1 MDVQEVVYLKN
12 GSVVRGVVIEQV
24 PGVSLKVQTSDGS
37 IFAYQMSEVVKIT
50 KESANYRNGNSMRLN
65 NNSGNETGY
74 KGFIDLGYTH
84 STIALNGFYNP
95 LGKFD
100 IHHPYTF
107 DFPIDLDDDGIDLVD
122 INGYLDDI
130 YQKQGRSRDDSYVDI
145 FGHTHRS
152 QVNYPGSYCF
162 VPSFFEGKSRRGAC
176 HLRIYFDEESDIK
189 YMVFMPLIGNGNLI
203 KVYEDIYQK
212 ILTK

>member
-1 MDVQEVVYLKN
+1 
-12 GSVVRGVVIEQV
+12 
-24 PGVSLKVQTSDGS
+24 
-37 IFAYQMSEVVKIT
+37 
-50 KESANYRNGNSMRLN
+50 
-65 NNSGNETGY
+65 
-74 KGFIDLGYTH
+74 
-84 STIALNGFYNP
+84 

-107 DFPIDLDDDGIDLVD
+107 DFPIELDDDGIDLVD

-189 YMVFMPLIGNGNLI
+189 YMVFMPLTISDRLVKNTEI
-203 KVYEDIYQK
+203 IYQK
-212 ILTK
+212 LLKK